1 NALEEGLTFAKKYRE
16 NLVKGINWIK
26 KEGSVQLDNI
36 QYIYT
41 EDKARKSLM
50 GTISSIGLEL
60 EILNPTKPVI
70 AISKMDNIIKISGRT
85 SMDLIK
91 KGVNLGYA
99 LGEAAK
105 SFNGSGGGH
114 NIAAGAVVPF
124 KDMDNFTDIVDEIV
138 GTQIRQ

>member
-1 NALEEGLTFAKKYRE
+1 
-16 NLVKGINWIK
+16 
-26 KEGSVQLDNI
+26 
-36 QYIYT
+36 
-41 EDKARKSLM
+41 M
-50 GTISSIGLEL
+50 GTLSSIGLEL
-60 EILNPTKPVI
+60 EILDPNKPVI
-70 AISKMDNIIKISGRT
+70 AISKMDNIIKVSGRT

-105 SFNGSGGGH
+105 SFNGAGGGH

-138 GTQIRQ
+138 GTQINQ